1 MMFSVGANCGFVL
14 FPMGFLFVNVSTAAL
29 LLETRQL
36 FLRSTDFFWEQTDR
50 FKRKKLNLRGFMRF
64 RHPIRYISIS
74 YSSLILVVPAL
85 AGVVLVILSH
95 IDTHQLP
102 LAIGTV
108 FDNPKTW
115 LGVILVLAA
124 VLFRMLAVGC
134 ERGLGTHL
142 AVSLA
147 VERKIPEIKRKEIEI
162 HDIKPNE
169 NEQIVVTEFISCIS
183 RFIAGVALFILGLI
197 FTETITL
204 QQVLCAIVSSLV
216 ASIGWA
222 FYKMYLS
229 RRDKVQDLVV
239 SKVPL
244 YVEALASMAPLLIV
258 FFLLALS
265 LVEVA
270 HLDYLIIG
278 ALGIMVSN
286 LLVNF
291 GGSKRGAYKA
301 LMASLWAFGTITYI
315 FEGYTTDVPLE
326 LPVTIFILVL
336 AFRVARLVRRT
347 DQEEEWVID
356 MFHRIRLLDSKQ
368 KSGSEVSK
376 TLVEAS
382 ESLLRIDQHKFP
394 KELEKAYRKMVMLL
408 EEVGGYMVK
417 QSEKVDWDKGPV
429 DEISEIRRLVD
440 RLAHSRQQGSRF
452 DEKVAICL
460 TGMLIVGGL
469 LFFNGDG
476 DLYSEIT
483 SFVLSSIVVF
493 LFFNI
498 LDLENDRRDRTLRDR
513 TLENKKLRKDET
525 PIDTYGRYIV
535 TFEDAWNRER
545 EQISV
550 VISALIVAVFV
561 GLLLYF

>member
-1 MMFSVGANCGFVL
+1 ML
-14 FPMGFLFVNVSTAAL
+14 F
-29 LLETRQL
+29 ETRPL
-36 FLRSTDFFWEQTDR
+36 FFGAAFFFWRQAHR
-50 FKRKKLNLRGFMRF
+50 FKSNIFLKKLNLSRF
-64 RHPIRYISIS
+64 RRFKYFIRYMSLS

-85 AGVVLVILSH
+85 AGVALIILSH

-108 FDNPKTW
+108 FDSPGTW
-115 LGVILVLAA
+115 LGVTLVLAA
-124 VLFRMLAVGC
+124 VLFRMVAVAC
-134 ERGLGTHL
+134 EKELGTHL
-142 AVSLA
+142 AITLA
-147 VERKIPEIKRKEIEI
+147 AERKISENEMKEIKES
-162 HDIKPNE
+162 DIQPNE
-169 NEQIVVTEFISCIS
+169 NEEIVLTEFVTCIS
-183 RFIAGVALFILGLI
+183 RVIAGATLCVIGWI
-197 FTETITL
+197 FTESISMH
-204 QQVLCAIVSSLV
+204 QMLCAIVSSLV
-216 ASIGWA
+216 SSIGWA
-222 FYKMYLS
+222 FFQMFLS
-229 RRDKVQDLVV
+229 RREKAQNLIVN
-239 SKVPL
+239 KVPL
-244 YVEALASMAPLLIV
+244 YLEALAYIKPMVIV
-258 FFLLALS
+258 LFLLALS
-265 LVEVA
+265 LIDVA
-270 HLDYLIIG
+270 HLDYLFIG

-286 LLVNF
+286 LLIRIA
-291 GGSKRGAYKA
+291 GSKRGAYKA
-301 LMASLWAFGTITYI
+301 LMVSLWAFGTITYI
-315 FEGYTTDVPLE
+315 FEGYATEVPLE

-356 MFHRIRLLDSKQ
+356 MFHRIRLIDSKQ

-376 TLVEAS
+376 TLVKAA
-382 ESLLRIDQHKFP
+382 ESLLRIDQHRVP
-394 KELEKAYRKMVMLL
+394 KELEQSYRNMVMLL
-408 EEVGGYMVK
+408 EKVDRHMVMPSK
-417 QSEKVDWDKGPV
+417 KIDWDKGPV

-513 TLENKKLRKDET
+513 TLEDKERRRDKT
-525 PIDTYGRYIV
+525 PRDTYGRYIV
-535 TFEDAWNRER
+535 TFEDAGNRER

-550 VISALIVAVFV
+550 VISAVIVVVFAVLFTGV
-561 GLLLYF
+561 FKSI